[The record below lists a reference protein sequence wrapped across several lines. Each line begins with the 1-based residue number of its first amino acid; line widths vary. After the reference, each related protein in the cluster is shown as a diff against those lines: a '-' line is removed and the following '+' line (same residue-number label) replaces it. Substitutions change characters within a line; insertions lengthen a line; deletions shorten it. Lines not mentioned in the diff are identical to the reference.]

1 MKIHN
6 YIIENIIGKGS
17 FGEVYAGRNIIT
29 NKLVAI
35 KRCKKDKNSF
45 INEIKIC
52 NYLNNID
59 GIYKLHWYGII
70 SEYRYLVLD
79 RLGPS
84 LSTFIK
90 KYKKFDL
97 STINYIAINMINI
110 LEKIHNLF
118 IIHRDIKLDNI
129 LVDYYNN
136 KKIYLIDFGLA
147 KIYTDK
153 NNKHLPEKKTNSIIG
168 TPTYISI
175 FIHNGFYPSRRDDII
190 SVGYVLEELL
200 EGYLKWSK
208 EININNIF
216 KLKNS
221 FKSKNTNIN
230 RYITHAQ
237 SLSFIDTPNY
247 YKLNNLFNNNNNDNK
262 TLLWKKFDKNLLQE
276 Y

>member
-1 MKIHN
+1 MKIHK
-6 YIIENIIGKGS
+6 YKIESIIGKGS
-17 FGEVYAGRNIIT
+17 FGTVYSGKNIIT

-35 KRCKKDKNSF
+35 KRCKKNEGTF

-70 SEYRYLVLD
+70 DEYRYLVVD

-90 KYKKFDL
+90 KYKKFDI
-97 STINYIAINMINI
+97 STINYIALNLINI

-129 LVDYYNN
+129 LVDYHNN

-153 NNKHLPEKKTNSIIG
+153 NNKHLPEKKTKSIIG

-190 SVGYVLEELL
+190 SVGYVLEELQQ
-200 EGYLKWSK
+200 GNLKWSK
-208 EININNIF
+208 ETTINNIF
-216 KLKNS
+216 KQKKS
-221 FKSKNTNIN
+221 FKSKNPMIN
-230 RYITHAQ
+230 QYIKHAQ
-237 SLSFIDTPNY
+237 SLSFIDIPNY
-247 YKLNNLFNNNNNDNK
+247 NKLNKMFNSSNNN
-262 TLLWKKFDKNLLQE
+262 TLLWNISNKSLFQE